1 MSIPGCGL
9 LLPDLGT
16 TAWQSS
22 PLLRTYLGCSRILFL
37 GDPMW
42 SQEIDMKIP
51 SGSLSWNHRMDWVE
65 RDLKDHTFTL
75 GCSMILHVW
84 CDSTYMALN

>member
-37 GDPMW
+37 GDPVW
-42 SQEIDMKIP
+42 SQEIDTKIP
-51 SGSLSWNHRMDWVE
+51 EWVPFIE
-65 RDLKDHTFTL
+65 SQNGL
-75 GCSMILHVW
+75 G
-84 CDSTYMALN
+84 